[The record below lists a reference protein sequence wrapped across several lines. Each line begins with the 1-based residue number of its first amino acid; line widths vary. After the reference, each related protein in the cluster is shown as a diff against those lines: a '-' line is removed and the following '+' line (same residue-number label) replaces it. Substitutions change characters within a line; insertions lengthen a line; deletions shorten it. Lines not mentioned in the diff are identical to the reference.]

1 MDITE
6 LKQRTTELM
15 EENVTLS
22 KLNFFLLGAVMLLA
36 GICLGLLAA
45 PLTHG
50 ITVASH
56 NGCNNGNNNGN
67 DSGNG
72 NDHGS
77 NSRKE

>member
-1 MDITE
+1 MNITE

-15 EENVTLS
+15 EEDVTLS

-50 ITVASH
+50 ITVGSH

-77 NSRKE
+77 NSRK

>member
-15 EENVTLS
+15 EGNVTLS

-50 ITVASH
+50 ITVGSH

>member
-15 EENVTLS
+15 EGNVTLS

-50 ITVASH
+50 ITVVSH
-56 NGCNNGNNNGN
+56 NG
-67 DSGNG
+67 
-72 NDHGS
+72 
-77 NSRKE
+77 

>member
-15 EENVTLS
+15 EGNVTLS

-45 PLTHG
+45 PLTHVN
-50 ITVASH
+50 ILV
-56 NGCNNGNNNGN
+56 
-67 DSGNG
+67 
-72 NDHGS
+72 
-77 NSRKE
+77 R